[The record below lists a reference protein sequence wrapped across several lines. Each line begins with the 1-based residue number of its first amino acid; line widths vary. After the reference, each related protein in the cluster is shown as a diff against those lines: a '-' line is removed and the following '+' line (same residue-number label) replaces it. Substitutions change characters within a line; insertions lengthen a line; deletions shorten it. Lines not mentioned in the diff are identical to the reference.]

1 MSNNN
6 LPTGWGN
13 QPNTAPKDWGKIPEQ
28 KKNNPFTPVATEEEN
43 ENKEPEPISEQS
55 DNIIKDDTDD
65 IVPAEQEADAAEYND
80 SFDTTV
86 SQKDTEK
93 EDKSE
98 SQTQTAEKKPK
109 AIRASTVVLVILLT
123 AALCFLAVFAFLYFC
138 GSRNERVA
146 EEQQQPVETTAT
158 IESTEL
164 ATQVFTEEPTSTE
177 PPTEKGTAKPTIV
190 ENATK
195 MENSD
200 DNKSDFESYLVDVIN
215 AVNYYEKPDYTS
227 KVTGQFTELTTYTV
241 VDETYDETGTHWGK
255 LKSGAGWFN
264 ITEATD
270 EYYNQRLSAARRSFM
285 QAPDTKFEM
294 VGDVAFSYYPVFPVD
309 QHTPVEDGYY
319 KKIDS
324 LSVEYVGDRTYT
336 LHIKGEYQ
344 NYNDAPMHLCCTDI
358 DNCFHALNTYSIGE
372 PFLNEKFEFDASIH
386 ISNNTSMVHIDFNFV

>member
-13 QPNTAPKDWGKIPEQ
+13 QPTNAPKGWGKTPEQ
-28 KKNNPFTPVATEEEN
+28 KKKNPFAPVAAKEDN
-43 ENKEPEPISEQS
+43 KNKESEPIAEQS
-55 DNIIKDDTDD
+55 DNIINDDTDN
-65 IVPAEQEADAAEYND
+65 IVPSEQETDAAGYND
-80 SFDTTV
+80 SFDISV
-86 SQKDTEK
+86 SQKESEK
-93 EDKSE
+93 EDESE
-98 SQTQTAEKKPK
+98 PQTQTTEKKPK
-109 AIRASTVVLVILLT
+109 TIRASTVVLVILLT
-123 AALCFLAVFAFLYFC
+123 AALCFLAVFAFLFFRQS
-138 GSRNERVA
+138 GNERVA
-146 EEQQQPVETTAT
+146 EEQHPVETTAT
-158 IESTEL
+158 LAPTEL

-177 PPTEKGTAKPTIV
+177 PPTVKETAEPTTVEKATES
-190 ENATK
+190 EN
-195 MENSD
+195 ND
-200 DNKSDFESYLVDVIN
+200 DSKSDFESYLVDVIN
-215 AVNYYEKPDYTS
+215 EVYYYEKPDYTS
-227 KVTGQFTELTTYTV
+227 KITGQFTELTTYTV

-294 VGDVAFSYYPVFPVD
+294 VGDVAFSYYPIFPVD

-319 KKIDS
+319 KRIDS

-372 PFLNEKFEFDASIH
+372 PFLNEKFEFDASIR

>member
-13 QPNTAPKDWGKIPEQ
+13 QPTNAPKGWGKIPEQ
-28 KKNNPFTPVATEEEN
+28 KKNNPFAPVVAKEEN
-43 ENKEPEPISEQS
+43 EHKEPEPIAEQS
-55 DNIIKDDTDD
+55 DNIINDNSDD

-80 SFDTTV
+80 SFDIAV
-86 SQKDTEK
+86 SQKETEK
-93 EDKSE
+93 EDKSAP
-98 SQTQTAEKKPK
+98 QTQTAEKNPK
-109 AIRASTVVLVILLT
+109 TIRASTVVLLILLT
-123 AALCFLAVFAFLYFC
+123 VALCCLAIFAILFFRDS
-138 GSRNERVA
+138 GNERGA
-146 EEQQQPVETTAT
+146 EEQQAVETT
-158 IESTEL
+158 STLAPTEI

-177 PPTEKGTAKPTIV
+177 PPTVKETAEPTTVEKETES
-190 ENATK
+190 EN
-195 MENSD
+195 ND
-200 DNKSDFESYLVDVIN
+200 DSKSDFESYLVDVIN
-215 AVNYYEKPDYTS
+215 AVYYYEKPDYTS
-227 KVTGQFTELTTYTV
+227 KITGQFTELTTYTV

-294 VGDVAFSYYPVFPVD
+294 VGDVAFIYYPVFPVD

>member
-13 QPNTAPKDWGKIPEQ
+13 QPTNAPKGWGKTPEQ
-28 KKNNPFTPVATEEEN
+28 KKKNPFAPVAAKEDN
-43 ENKEPEPISEQS
+43 KNKESEPIAEQS
-55 DNIIKDDTDD
+55 DNIINDNSDD

-80 SFDTTV
+80 SFDIAV
-86 SQKDTEK
+86 SQKETEK

-98 SQTQTAEKKPK
+98 PQTQTAEKKPK
-109 AIRASTVVLVILLT
+109 TFRTSTVVLVILLT

-146 EEQQQPVETTAT
+146 EEQQPVETTAT
-158 IESTEL
+158 LAPTEL

-177 PPTEKGTAKPTIV
+177 PPTVKETAEPTTVEKATEF
-190 ENATK
+190 EN
-195 MENSD
+195 ND
-200 DNKSDFESYLVDVIN
+200 DSKSDFESYLVDVIN
-215 AVNYYEKPDYTS
+215 EVYYYEKPDYTS
-227 KVTGQFTELTTYTV
+227 KITGQFTELTTYTV

-309 QHTPVEDGYY
+309 QHTSVEDGYY
-319 KKIDS
+319 KRIDS

-358 DNCFHALNTYSIGE
+358 DNCFHALNTYSI
-372 PFLNEKFEFDASIH
+372 
-386 ISNNTSMVHIDFNFV
+386 

>member
-13 QPNTAPKDWGKIPEQ
+13 QPSNAPKGWGEIPEQ
-28 KKNNPFTPVATEEEN
+28 KKNNPFSPVATEEEN
-43 ENKEPEPISEQS
+43 ENKEPEPIAEQS

-65 IVPAEQEADAAEYND
+65 IVPAEQEADAAGYND
-80 SFDTTV
+80 SFDISV
-86 SQKDTEK
+86 SQKESEK
-93 EDKSE
+93 EDESE
-98 SQTQTAEKKPK
+98 PQTQTTEKKPK
-109 AIRASTVVLVILLT
+109 TIRASTVVLVILLT
-123 AALCFLAVFAFLYFC
+123 AALCFLAVFAFLFFRES
-138 GSRNERVA
+138 GNKRGA
-146 EEQQQPVETTAT
+146 EEQQAVETTAT
-158 IESTEL
+158 LTPTEL
-164 ATQVFTEEPTSTE
+164 ATQVFTEAPTSTE
-177 PPTEKGTAKPTIV
+177 SPTVKETAEPTTVEK
-190 ENATK
+190 ATESK
-195 MENSD
+195 NND
-200 DNKSDFESYLVDVIN
+200 DNESDFESYLVDVIN
-215 AVNYYEKPDYTS
+215 EVYYYEKPDYTS
-227 KVTGQFTELTTYTV
+227 KITGQFTELTTYTV

-294 VGDVAFSYYPVFPVD
+294 VGDVAFSYYPIFPVD

-319 KKIDS
+319 KRIDS

-344 NYNDAPMHLCCTDI
+344 NYNDAPMHLRCTDI